1 MRNIAITLLDT
12 FGRQFNG
19 EVNGYLSQQ
28 WVRMS
33 SYKHCEFGL
42 GDMDEPRL
50 NSGLGK
56 MIKHL
61 GLSANE
67 FLSGTMVRAYVDSK
81 GTIAPLYGF
90 KASLYESLISS
101 VAKVDVSLLYKGDEI
116 EYSGKNNHVAFSKKS
131 NNRNGDSIG
140 GFINGITKE
149 GELFSLLINNEQWQE
164 IIKSYDDIKCNGTL
178 FVDKEWQENIEKG
191 FLFHRLID
199 EFIGSVLND
208 EDLPSYEKYRS
219 LVDFE
224 AAFYESD
231 STKSEVVL
239 SKRGY
244 KLGKTV
250 KLFDDVDVLAAK
262 KEEAKTRADTGRIK
276 VVVDNSKAQKAA
288 KKIQKKGA
296 NSATFFTDQLTEA
309 ETFSDWGDF

>member
-1 MRNIAITLLDT
+1 MRNIAISLLDT

-42 GDMDEPRL
+42 RDMDEPRL
-50 NSGLGK
+50 INGLNK

-67 FLSGTMVRAYVDSK
+67 FLRETMVRAYVDSR

-90 KASLYESLISS
+90 KASIYETLISS
-101 VAKVDVSLLYKGDEI
+101 VAKVDVSLLYTGDEF
-116 EYSGKNNHVAFSKKS
+116 EYSGKNNHVVFSKKS
-131 NNRNGDSIG
+131 NNRNSDSIG
-140 GFINGITKE
+140 GFINGITKD
-149 GELFSLLINNEQWQE
+149 GELFSLLINNEQWDE

-199 EFIGSVLND
+199 EFIGSVLNN

-224 AAFYESD
+224 SAFYASD
-231 STKSEVVL
+231 STKSDVVL

-244 KLGKTV
+244 KLGQTI
-250 KLFDDVDVLAAK
+250 KLFDDVDVLTAK
-262 KEEAKTRADTGRIK
+262 KEKAKKRVDNERIK
-276 VVVDNSKAQKAA
+276 VVVDNSKALKTVKINQK
-288 KKIQKKGA
+288 QGA
-296 NSATFFTDQLTEA
+296 NSASFFTDQLTEA